1 MIALRKGQLLRTVC
15 VALAVVISPLT
26 PRLQAQAQQGTSVMD
41 DILKRAED
49 ALNDLNYKSAIDF
62 AKQVVDV
69 GPRAKPEQ
77 RTRALLVIAAAN
89 YPEGEPTAQHRDIA
103 LATFKQLVA
112 ANLDLTIPQT
122 IRWAGLDSIL
132 ADAKRTTFA
141 IAMTAVAEQIVTGP
155 AGRAEV
161 KVRASRPA
169 TFRLSVSPAGGGA
182 ALVSDSLSGTSEGTL
197 HFPTM
202 RNERPIFST
211 GDYDVVVSAADPQSN
226 DTTSTRYTAH
236 ITAPELTFAKIPV
249 AIDSS
254 RLQFERTGRYGG
266 KGIIVGALVAGGIYA
281 FSNIVRADT
290 MVKRI
295 VPADSKGVGVAA
307 AAGAAVIIASFM
319 DKGRKIPGAIV
330 ANERLRTDLGAAIRA
345 ADAENASRIATYRT
359 TIAIQTGAR

>member
-1 MIALRKGQLLRTVC
+1 MIALNKGQLLRTVC

-182 ALVSDSLSGTSEGTL
+182 ALVSDSLSGASEGTL

-211 GDYDVVVSAADPQSN
+211 GDYDVVVTAADPQSS

-236 ITAPELTFAKIPV
+236 ITAPELTFAKVPV

-254 RLQFERTGRYGG
+254 RLQLERTGRYGG

-345 ADAENASRIATYRT
+345 AEAENANRIATYRT